1 MRVEKIKKLSIDA
14 IIALVGV
21 SFPVFTICA
30 SWVILHEMANIVMNM
45 YHQLD
50 LVVMTT
56 VLTAVVLIWLN
67 SLILDATMWVLSRID
82 ND

>member
-1 MRVEKIKKLSIDA
+1 MKVEKIKKLSIDA

-21 SFPVFTICA
+21 SFPVCTICA
-30 SWVILHEMANIVMNM
+30 SWVILHEMANIVMDM

-50 LVVMTT
+50 LVVMVT

-67 SLILDATMWVLSRID
+67 SLILDGTMWVLARID
-82 ND
+82 KD